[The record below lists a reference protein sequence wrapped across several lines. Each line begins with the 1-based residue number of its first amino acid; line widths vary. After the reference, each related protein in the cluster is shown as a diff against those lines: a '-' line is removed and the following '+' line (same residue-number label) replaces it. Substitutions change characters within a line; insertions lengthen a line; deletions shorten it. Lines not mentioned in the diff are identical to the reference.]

1 MTSITPL
8 LLIWIHTFEHS
19 FISLTQ
25 FHYQFTYYFRGHPV
39 QCCGLVNMVNQ
50 LDKACILSSTENIK
64 KLVRLIKWKPYIKA
78 YFK

>member
-1 MTSITPL
+1 MTPITPL

-64 KLVRLIKWKPYIKA
+64 KLVRLGKVEALYQSI
-78 YFK
+78 F